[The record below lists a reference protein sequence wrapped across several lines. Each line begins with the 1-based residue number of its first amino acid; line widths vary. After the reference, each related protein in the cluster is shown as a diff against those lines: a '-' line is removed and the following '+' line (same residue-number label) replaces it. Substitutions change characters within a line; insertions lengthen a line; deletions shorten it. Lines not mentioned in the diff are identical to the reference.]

1 MVWTG
6 QLDLERN
13 FWKVPEAQS
22 LERLQKLSPR
32 GLSSRVGLL
41 LGKAQEILSS
51 AIRGEFPSKRTSH
64 GSGGPQ
70 DGPLNSTP
78 CLRLE
83 PGLPKEPQSQAGL
96 LPFRMARSLLPS
108 PGEPRGVTFERAAQ
122 AGFSKMR

>member
-1 MVWTG
+1 MSPKPFQPSG
-6 QLDLERN
+6 DPRFFFFPQL
-13 FWKVPEAQS
+13 K
-22 LERLQKLSPR
+22 
-32 GLSSRVGLL
+32 
-41 LGKAQEILSS
+41 
-51 AIRGEFPSKRTSH
+51 EFPSKRTSH